1 MTDFPASDID
11 EFPIGDASRAR
22 LLAHVE
28 RSLQRARQRYPALPS
43 PRVWY
48 DLRGRSAGQAHY
60 GRGGLRFNMTLY
72 GEQPET
78 FLTEVVPHEMAHWV
92 VHHVYP
98 GRVRP
103 HGAQWQQVMIEIFD
117 RPPSV
122 THRFDTSRASPAPY
136 AYLCGCRRHYFT
148 LRRHNNERRGS
159 RYRCRYCGETLRLET
174 QADQVVGDHGEKR
187 MVEQ

>member
-11 EFPIGDASRAR
+11 DFPLGDASRAR

-28 RSLQRARQRYPALPS
+28 QCLVTARTHYPTLPS
-43 PRVWY
+43 PGIWC

-72 GEQPET
+72 GEQPEA
-78 FLTEVVPHEMAHWV
+78 FLAEVVPHEMAHWV
-92 VHHVYP
+92 VHHACP

-103 HGAQWQQVMIEIFD
+103 HGVQWQRVMIEVFD

-122 THRFDTSRASPAPY
+122 THCFDTSRASPAPY
-136 AYLCGCRRHYFT
+136 PYLCGCRRHYFT
-148 LRRHNNERRGS
+148 RRRHNNVRRGS
-159 RYRCRYCGETLRLET
+159 RYRCRHCGEALRPE
-174 QADQVVGDHGEKR
+174 ARDDRV
-187 MVEQ
+187 